1 MTACMFLDEFNPSV
15 KSSDQAIQGL
25 LEKPVRAELKMTSPG
40 AHTQERF
47 YKVNDTEENKDEQ

>member
-15 KSSDQAIQGL
+15 KSSDQTIW
-25 LEKPVRAELKMTSPG
+25 AELKMTSPG
-40 AHTQERF
+40 AHNQERF

>member
-15 KSSDQAIQGL
+15 KSSDQ
-25 LEKPVRAELKMTSPG
+25 EKPVRAELKMTSPG